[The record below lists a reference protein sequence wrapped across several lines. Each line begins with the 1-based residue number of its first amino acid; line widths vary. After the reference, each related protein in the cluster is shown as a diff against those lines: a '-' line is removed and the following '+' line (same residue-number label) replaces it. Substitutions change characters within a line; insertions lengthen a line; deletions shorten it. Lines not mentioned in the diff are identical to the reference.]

1 MEDRTNFEGEVAMM
15 CAELDDVVSECTGGE
30 ADAENRDPLIVA
42 YKRMFLQAEIELKGI
57 GKCFVE
63 DSLGGEKYFDMW
75 LKYLCVYAE
84 ILNVSDY
91 GEFIGNG
98 VDVERK

>member
-1 MEDRTNFEGEVAMM
+1 M
-15 CAELDDVVSECTGGE
+15 
-30 ADAENRDPLIVA
+30 
-42 YKRMFLQAEIELKGI
+42 
-57 GKCFVE
+57 E